1 MSATITQLHNVEPQQ
16 IINPINDLKK
26 QIEDL
31 KKSFQPK
38 EPTEYLT
45 RQEVVEML
53 KINLSTLYNWTK
65 IKKLV
70 SYGIGAR
77 VYYKRKEIENA
88 IIKLNH

>member
-1 MSATITQLHNVEPQQ
+1 MQENITQLHNVEPQQ

-65 IKKLV
+65 NKKLV

-77 VYYKRKEIENA
+77 VYYKRKEVENA

>member
-1 MSATITQLHNVEPQQ
+1 MQENITQLHNVKPQQ

-65 IKKLV
+65 NKKLV

-77 VYYKRKEIENA
+77 VYYKRKEVENA

>member
-1 MSATITQLHNVEPQQ
+1 MSAIITQLHNVEPQQ

-65 IKKLV
+65 NKKLV

>member
-1 MSATITQLHNVEPQQ
+1 MQENIIQLHNVEPQQ

-65 IKKLV
+65 NKKLV

-77 VYYKRKEIENA
+77 VYYKRKEVENA